1 MDSLDIILGGCIVVF
16 LLWLGWKLRLAWKN
30 FLFSLVRRR
39 GRSGENKAVKLL
51 KRNGYKIIQSQV
63 PMPGHL
69 YVDNKKI
76 NFNTRAD
83 YLVERGGMQYV
94 AEVKTG
100 NAAKVKNIATRR
112 QLFEYA
118 SLCKTDTIILVDATS
133 STVKKIR
140 FDS

>member
-1 MDSLDIILGGCIVVF
+1 
-16 LLWLGWKLRLAWKN
+16 
-30 FLFSLVRRR
+30 
-39 GRSGENKAVKLL
+39 
-51 KRNGYKIIQSQV
+51 
-63 PMPGHL
+63 MPGHL

-112 QLFEYA
+112 QLYA